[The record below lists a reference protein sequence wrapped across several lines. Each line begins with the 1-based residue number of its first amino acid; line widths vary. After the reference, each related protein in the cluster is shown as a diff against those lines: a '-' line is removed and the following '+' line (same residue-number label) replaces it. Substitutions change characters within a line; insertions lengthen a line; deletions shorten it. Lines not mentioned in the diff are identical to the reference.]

1 MEKQRRN
8 PGDAAWRACVGQQKG
23 GGGPRDGYWRRVAS
37 QGGEGQQAGGAYRGG
52 GGLPS
57 FQAGGRLKK
66 DWQGPIC
73 KFGKVQV
80 AGSKLRFAIDLG
92 FK

>member
-1 MEKQRRN
+1 MAAHVLTRGEAGGPTGAEGRLPAAARSPEMEKQRRN

-52 GGLPS
+52 DGLP
-57 FQAGGRLKK
+57 
-66 DWQGPIC
+66 
-73 KFGKVQV
+73 
-80 AGSKLRFAIDLG
+80 
-92 FK
+92 